1 VRTPAR
7 LGLVAGALLYAA
19 AFPARAQVTTPP
31 ALPPSAVP
39 IPERARTDSGPDTA
53 KVKPDTI
60 KTDTLKPLPGRF
72 ADPAPYEVGPQYEWN
87 RAQLFATGSLTVV
100 DLLDR
105 IPGVTTFKS
114 GWLSTPQTATY
125 NADFRRVRVFYDG
138 IEIDNLDSRTGGVL
152 DLSTVQLWSLE
163 HLSIERS
170 ASELRIY
177 MRSWRVDN
185 TDPYT
190 RVDIATGNEATNLYR
205 GFYGKRYDNGGILQ
219 FAGQQFGVASQRFAG
234 SGDALSLLGRL
245 GVAKK
250 GWSLDAFVFHHH
262 ATRDI
267 ERPIVGPPPVLS
279 LDATNTDAYIRA
291 AVGGVESGPWLQI
304 SAASIAFKGTS
315 GPDRNVSAAAF
326 GDTAERRRS
335 ETQYNASAGYTLGA
349 ARFEVEDRLRA
360 LNGLSYNGVSGRLD
374 LVTPIGLVNG
384 FVEHD
389 GFRKVTNADAGIRAQ
404 PLPFIAVSGSIS
416 RSAPITSGVS
426 TQSTTTSERAEVGLR
441 LFGPWFSGGLI
452 RTDVST
458 GLAPI
463 VYDTLLL
470 PTGPGR
476 VMAKTASIRGP
487 LPGGFGIDAWLI
499 RWDSA
504 GRYRPQYQS
513 RSELNYSNNF
523 SRRFPRK
530 DFEIRVAGVYEYRGR
545 TTFPLAAGDVQT
557 PVEKTVSALL
567 EIKIMRAVL
576 SYQQRNILGY
586 LYQVVPGFEM
596 PRVLT
601 IYGVRWD
608 FWN

>member
-1 VRTPAR
+1 
-7 LGLVAGALLYAA
+7 VAGALLYAA
-19 AFPARAQVTTPP
+19 AFPAKAQVTSPP

-39 IPERARTDSGPDTA
+39 MPDTTKTNSGLDTA
-53 KVKPDTI
+53 KAKPDTI
-60 KTDTLKPLPGRF
+60 KRDTIKPLPGRF
-72 ADPAPYEVGPQYEWN
+72 ADPALYEVGPQYEWN

-105 IPGVTTFKS
+105 IPGVTTFRS
-114 GWLSTPQTATY
+114 GWLATPQTATY
-125 NADFRRVRVFYDG
+125 NADFGRVRVFYDG
-138 IEIDNLDSRTGGVL
+138 IEIDNLDNQTGGVL

-190 RVDIATGNEATNLYR
+190 HVDIATGNEDTNLYR
-205 GFYGKRYDNGGILQ
+205 GFYGKRFDNGGILQ
-219 FAGQQFGVASQRFAG
+219 FAGQQFGVASPRFAG
-234 SGDALSLLGRL
+234 SGDALSLLTRVGI
-245 GVAKK
+245 AKK
-250 GWSLDAFVFHHH
+250 RWSLDAFVLRHH

-267 ERPIVGPPPVLS
+267 ERPIAGPPPVLA

-291 AVGGVESGPWLQI
+291 AVGGVESGPWAQI
-304 SAASIAFKGTS
+304 SAASIAFKGTTS
-315 GPDRNVSAAAF
+315 PDRSVSATVLA
-326 GDTAERRRS
+326 DTMERRFS

-349 ARFEVEDRLRA
+349 ARVEVEDRLRA
-360 LNGLSYNGVSGRLD
+360 LNGLTYNGFSGRLD
-374 LVTPIGLVNG
+374 LVTPIGVVNG

-389 GFRKVTNADAGIRAQ
+389 GFRKVTSADAGIRAQ
-404 PLPFIAVSGSIS
+404 PLPFVALSGSIS
-416 RSAPITSGVS
+416 RSTPITSGVS
-426 TQSTTTSERAEVGLR
+426 TQSSTTSERAEVGLR

-452 RTDVST
+452 RTDRST

-487 LPGGFGIDAWLI
+487 LPGGFGIDAWVV

-504 GRYRPQYQS
+504 GRYQPEYQS

-523 SRRFPRK
+523 GKRFPRK
-530 DFEIRVAGVYEYRGR
+530 DFEIRVAGIYEYRGH
-545 TTFPLAAGDVQT
+545 TTFPLDAGDLQT
-557 PVEKTVSALL
+557 PVAKTVSALL
-567 EIKIMRAVL
+567 EIRIMRAVI

-596 PRVLT
+596 PRVLA